1 MLPLLGETIGRMDR
15 IMENN
20 SSDVDSNHSWNVS
33 IEGLCSALEPGI
45 SRKTVRSAFA
55 VLKQKWQA
63 DDETVDVKSMALY
76 LNVSEQDAKKI
87 IEHYESQHF
96 CTKFKLK

>member
-1 MLPLLGETIGRMDR
+1 MDTL
-15 IMENN
+15 MENS
-20 SSDVDSNHSWNVS
+20 SSDADRDYSWDVS
-33 IEGLCSALEPGI
+33 IESLCRALEPQI

-55 VLKQKWQA
+55 VLKQKWQS
-63 DDETVDVKSMALY
+63 DDETVDVKNMALY
-76 LNVSEQDAKKI
+76 LNISEQDAKKI

>member
-1 MLPLLGETIGRMDR
+1 MLPLLGEATGRMDR
-15 IMENN
+15 FMENS
-20 SSDVDSNHSWNVS
+20 SSDVDSDHSWNVS
-33 IEGLCSALEPGI
+33 VEGLCRALEPQI

-96 CTKFKLK
+96 CTKFKLR

>member
-1 MLPLLGETIGRMDR
+1 METCRGNDD
-15 IMENN
+15 
-20 SSDVDSNHSWNVS
+20 SDTSWNDSV
-33 IEGLCSALEPGI
+33 EGLCRALEPQI

-63 DDETVDVKSMALY
+63 DDETVDIKSMALY

>member
-1 MLPLLGETIGRMDR
+1 MDTPLENSRSDDNS
-15 IMENN
+15 NN
-20 SSDVDSNHSWNVS
+20 SWNDSV
-33 IEGLCSALEPGI
+33 ERLCRALEPQV

-63 DDETVDVKSMALY
+63 DGETVDIKSMAIY